1 MFRGAVTTS
10 LSAIAALCLS
20 GAAVAQSSDAQ
31 PPEHTAGWPGLASG
45 ADDAARNASMEK
57 GPELT
62 RGVSVYELL
71 RQETLLANTLSTLQ
85 PQRVGTIDA
94 YVVTIAL
101 DSDPVFA
108 REARE
113 AARVLSRRYGGEGR
127 TITLAGPDG
136 TTDELPQGSIRAL
149 TLALA
154 RVASVMDRDEDVL
167 VLYSTSHGLPA
178 GLAYHYGDTGY
189 GILSPERL
197 KSILDELQI
206 ERRVLILSA
215 CYSGVFVPKL
225 ADDNSAILTA
235 SAHNRTSFGCTP
247 DNDWT
252 FYGDAMINRALR
264 KKQTLKAAYQEA
276 ALAIAGW
283 EARAYFPASL
293 PQISIG
299 SSVEG
304 WIAQL
309 NARTP
314 TMAGEPVGRPST
326 EGLADLLERAR
337 AGARR

>member
-1 MFRGAVTTS
+1 MFRGAVTNS
-10 LSAIAALCLS
+10 LCAIAALCVS
-20 GAAVAQSSDAQ
+20 SVAVAQSASSQ
-31 PPEHTAGWPGLASG
+31 PPEHTAEWPGLASG
-45 ADDAARNASMEK
+45 QDDQSRKTSIEQ

-62 RGVSVYELL
+62 RGVSVAELL
-71 RQETLLANTLSTLQ
+71 RQESLLNTALSSLQ
-85 PQRVGTIDA
+85 PQRAGTVDA
-94 YVVTIAL
+94 YVVTVAL

-113 AARVLSRRYGGEGR
+113 AAKVLSRRYGGEGR

-136 TTDELPQGSIRAL
+136 ATDDLPQGSIRAL

-154 RVASVMDRDEDVL
+154 RVASVMDRDEDAL
-167 VLYSTSHGLPA
+167 VLYTTSHGLPA

-189 GILSPERL
+189 GILSPDRL

-225 ADDNSAILTA
+225 ANDDTAILTA
-235 SAHNRTSFGCTP
+235 SAHNRTSFGCSP

-283 EARAYFPASL
+283 EARAFFPASL

-299 SSVEG
+299 SSVES
-304 WIAQL
+304 WIGQL

-314 TMAGEPVGRPST
+314 TMAGQPVGRPSA
-326 EGLADLLERAR
+326 EALADLIERAR